1 MIREDA
7 KNVEQMSLPGCE
19 SIFDEGAVVSEPIK
33 KQPRLKPINREQMIL
48 RPVDIESLIGEDH
61 EARAIWELTGSL
73 DLSAYYQEI
82 KAVEGEAGS
91 SAFDPQLLVSLW
103 IYAYSKGISSA
114 REMNRLCTTDPA
126 FQWLTA
132 NQPINYHT
140 LSDFRAAHEES
151 LHQLFIEVLG
161 TLSHEGLVTLER
173 VMQDGTKV
181 KACAG
186 IDTFRKEDKLRAH
199 LEAAREQV
207 RAMEQAGEEEISP
220 RVKKA
225 RERAIREREERLAH
239 AFSEL
244 EKIRGQKRSRQER
257 VSMSDPECRIM
268 SQSDGGYAPSYNV
281 QVSTDALHKVV
292 VAVSVSQAASDQGLL
307 EPATQEIEKT
317 VGRLPD
323 QVVVDGGFTSRET
336 IIATEEKKIDL
347 IGSLTDSSSV
357 RTATFR
363 RRGVTEPFYPEAFS
377 YDPERNV
384 YICPEGKTLFYRTKS
399 TVKGKTSWVYR
410 ADAEECR
417 DCPCRSKCCPKAM
430 KGRSIIRSQN
440 DPRVEA
446 FIQKMKTEEAKAIYK
461 QRGEVAEF
469 PMAWIKE
476 KFGLRQFRLRGAL
489 KVGMEAL
496 WACLT
501 YNVKLWIR
509 LCWKPRLQGMCT

>member
-1 MIREDA
+1 MKQIP
-7 KNVEQMSLPGCE
+7 LPGCE
-19 SIFDEGAVVSEPIK
+19 GVSDEGQTAVEPLL
-33 KQPRLKPINREQMIL
+33 KQPRIKPINRRQMIL
-48 RPVDIESLIGEDH
+48 RPMDIESLIPEDH

-103 IYAYSKGISSA
+103 IYAYSKGVSSA
-114 REMNRLCTTDPA
+114 REVSRLCTVDSA
-126 FQWLTA
+126 YQWLTA
-132 NQPINYHT
+132 NQPINHHT
-140 LSDFRAAHEES
+140 LSDFRGAHEES
-151 LHQLFIEVLG
+151 LRELFVEVLG
-161 TLSHEGLVTLER
+161 ILSHEGLVTLER
-173 VMQDGTKV
+173 VMQDGAKV
-181 KACAG
+181 KASAG
-186 IDTFRKEDKLRAH
+186 VDTFRKEDKLRAH

-239 AFSEL
+239 ALGEL
-244 EKIRGQKRSRQER
+244 EKIRRQKRSRQER
-257 VSMSDPECRIM
+257 VSTSDPECRIM

-281 QVSTDALHKVV
+281 QVSTDAAHKVV
-292 VAVSVSQAASDQGLL
+292 VAVSVSQAANDQGLL
-307 EPATQEIEKT
+307 EPALEEVEKA
-317 VGRLPD
+317 VGRLPE
-323 QVVVDGGFTSRET
+323 QVVVDGGFTNRET
-336 IIATEEKKIDL
+336 ILAMEEKKVDL

-363 RRGVTEPFYPEAFS
+363 RRGVTEAFYPEAFS

-384 YICPEGKTLFYRTKS
+384 YICPQGKILLYRTKS
-399 TVKGKTSWVYR
+399 TAKGKTSWVYR
-410 ADAEECR
+410 AEAEDCGGCSCR
-417 DCPCRSKCCPKAM
+417 CHCCPKAK
-430 KGRSIIRSQN
+430 KGRSIIRLQN
-440 DPRVEA
+440 DPRVET
-446 FIQKMKTEEAKAIYK
+446 FIQKMQTKEAKAIYR

-476 KFGLRQFRLRGAL
+476 KFGLRQFRLRGLL
-489 KVGMEAL
+489 KVGMEAF

-509 LCWKPRLQGMCT
+509 LCWKPRLQGVGT